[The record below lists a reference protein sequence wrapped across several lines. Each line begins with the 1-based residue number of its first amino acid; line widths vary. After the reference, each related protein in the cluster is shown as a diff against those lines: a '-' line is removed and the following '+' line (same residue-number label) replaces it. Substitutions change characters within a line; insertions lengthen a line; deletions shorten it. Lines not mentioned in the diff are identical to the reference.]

1 LEYILSYHA
10 IEGLQKTGRSHIK
23 EEWIHQTLDYPDMIE
38 HHSNFNK
45 VYHWKRIS
53 EYGNRA
59 LKVVFNPM
67 KSPVYI
73 ITVYFDRGFK
83 ND

>member
-1 LEYILSYHA
+1 MEYIFSLHA
-10 IEGLQKTGRSHIK
+10 IEELQKTGRSHIR
-23 EEWIHQTLDYPDMIE
+23 EDWIQQTLDFPDAVAYYP
-38 HHSNFNK
+38 NLNK

-53 EYGNRA
+53 DYGNRA
-59 LKVVFNPM
+59 LKVVFNPV

-83 ND
+83 DD